1 MGNGKKF
8 CDNYI
13 FFFRKRWKDIDIFM
27 LSWSDSK
34 FNFVFLEKKD
44 VNFWIRYI
52 CGEKINY

>member
-1 MGNGKKF
+1 MEKKF

-27 LSWSDSK
+27 LSWSDK